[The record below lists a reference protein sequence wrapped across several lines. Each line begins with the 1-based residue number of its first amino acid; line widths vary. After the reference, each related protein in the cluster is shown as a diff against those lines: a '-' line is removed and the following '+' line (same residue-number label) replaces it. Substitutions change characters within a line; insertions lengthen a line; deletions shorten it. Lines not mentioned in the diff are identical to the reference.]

1 MQTQAG
7 EGTLFRQTPSGL
19 ERRQQS
25 RVYGRGSQ
33 GANGTESIARKPP
46 CLTRGKGKITTR
58 CGKRPRPGKGPGKGL
73 HEAFRGAPTSGSSPR
88 RLPKPSRASAADRG
102 SERLR
107 EPGSWRRREQ
117 TARSPLPKEGQKD
130 RAGLGAVGR
139 ARASAEHPRFL
150 PARGP
155 SRTFPRSPWASSLA
169 GGALPGRAGS
179 REPGLA
185 GPGGTER
192 DPESLRTVRWDPTL
206 AVDRAPRS
214 SLHFRNGPLEITSDC
229 HHDRR
234 RENSPGLKERPR
246 EK

>member
-73 HEAFRGAPTSGSSPR
+73 HEAL
-88 RLPKPSRASAADRG
+88 RLLG
-102 SERLR
+102 LR
-107 EPGSWRRREQ
+107 QDAFQSH
-117 TARSPLPKEGQKD
+117 
-130 RAGLGAVGR
+130 R
-139 ARASAEHPRFL
+139 ARAPQTGAQNGSGSRGAGGGGSRPQGLLFPKRDRRTERGSGPLVAPGLLRSIRASFLHGVHHGRFL
-150 PARGP
+150 ALLGHRAWRAALSQAARG
-155 SRTFPRSPWASSLA
+155 A
-169 GGALPGRAGS
+169 GNPALQ
-179 REPGLA
+179 